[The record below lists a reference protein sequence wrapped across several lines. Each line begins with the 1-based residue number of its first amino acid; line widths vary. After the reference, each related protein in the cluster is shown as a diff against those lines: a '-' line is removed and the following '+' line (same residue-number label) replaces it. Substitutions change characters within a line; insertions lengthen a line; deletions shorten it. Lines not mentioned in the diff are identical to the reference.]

1 MSPAAETVIC
11 ALWFGLALALATWM
25 RADTPM
31 PSWWGF

>member
-1 MSPAAETVIC
+1 MRAAAEVTLYAAWF
-11 ALWFGLALALATWM
+11 ALAVALATWM